1 MSVESLALV
10 LHHSRAKGTAKLV
23 LIGIA
28 NHDGD
33 GGSWPAVGTLAVYA
47 NVNRSNVQRALTALE
62 KLGEVHRST
71 QDGGTHRTPDWDR
84 PNLYRVLVKCP
95 PNCDRTTA
103 HRLLC
108 SRCGLTLN
116 RERRDLLTHTVCDPA
131 ALARPRRAGAAPPA
145 ALARPEP
152 SSNPTTNAAKKNGQV
167 LNRANKS
174 SKAHEQSK
182 RDASGDAIRAADA
195 SERATAPNDACPRW
209 KTATPHAYSVRTGKC
224 IDCGHDSAA
233 SEDDVRIPA

>member
-47 NVNRSNVQRALTALE
+47 NVARSNVQRALTALE
-62 KLGEVHRST
+62 RLGEVHRST
-71 QDGGTHRTPDWDR
+71 QDGGTHKTPDWDR

-108 SRCGLTLN
+108 SRCGRTLN
-116 RERRDLLTHTVCDPA
+116 RERRDLLTHVACDPA
-131 ALARPRRAGAAPPA
+131 AHSLPCRASAAPPA

-152 SSNPTTNAAKKNGQV
+152 SSNPTTNTNTENGRV
-167 LNRANKS
+167 LNRVAGRSTTPDQNEADGFADS
-174 SKAHEQSK
+174 MP
-182 RDASGDAIRAADA
+182 AADA
-195 SERATAPNDACPRW
+195 IGVPCPAR
-209 KTATPHAYSVRTGKC
+209 TLIGSPHAYSASTGKC
-224 IDCGHDSAA
+224 IDCGHENAAQTDQTRMSA
-233 SEDDVRIPA
+233 